1 MRPSDEGRPFSASLF
16 IHQSILFTC
25 LVFQAGCSSVPSADQ
40 RVASA
45 DRMAAVH
52 GWRSLDVPAGQ
63 FVLRS
68 YVGPAAAGSDEL
80 TLYIEGDGLSW
91 VTRNTISNDPTPVNP
106 IALRMALNQPSGAAA
121 YLARPCQY
129 AISINRNCRPS
140 VWTHARFS
148 SEIINAMNQAADAL
162 KHRYRA
168 KRITLVGYSGGG
180 AIALLISR
188 AREDVARVVT
198 VAGTLD
204 HEAWTDLHRVTPLYD
219 SLNPADYAS
228 ELVSTPQMHLV
239 GGADMNMPVAI
250 VQAYGSR
257 LPPTERP
264 PFKIIPDF
272 DHACCWVEQWRD
284 LYEIHVQL
292 KQF

>member
-1 MRPSDEGRPFSASLF
+1 MRSGDEGRPFNTGLLAHL
-16 IHQSILFTC
+16 SILLIC
-25 LVFQAGCSSVPSADQ
+25 LMVQSGCSSVPSADQ

-45 DRMAAVH
+45 DRMVAAH

-68 YVGPAAAGSDEL
+68 YVGPATPDSDEL

-91 VTRNTISNDPTPVNP
+91 ITRNTVSSDPTPVNP
-106 IALRMALNQPSGAAA
+106 VALGMAVNQPSGLAA

-129 AISINRNCRPS
+129 VIAINRTCHPAL
-140 VWTHARFS
+140 WTDARFS
-148 SEIINAMNQAADAL
+148 REIIDAMNQAVDTL

-168 KRITLVGYSGGG
+168 RRITLVGYSGGG

-188 AREDVARVVT
+188 ARDDVAKVVT

-239 GGADMNMPVAI
+239 GGADLNMPVAI
-250 VQAYGSR
+250 VAAYSSR

-272 DHACCWVEQWRD
+272 DHACCWVGEWRD
-284 LYEIHVQL
+284 LYEIYVQS
-292 KQF
+292 QRF